1 MQLYS
6 QDGTCPSCL
15 GQSDCM
21 GDHAITCMR
30 HGEII
35 ARHNNIRDAIFEV
48 ARSANLAPRK
58 EEAAL
63 IPSNNSKPADVLI
76 PNFAGKPLALDVT
89 VVHPLTPARL
99 TSSASNPGQTLITAF
114 NNKCRHTLEACSDEG
129 IVFVPVCQESLGGYH
144 ERSASVLK
152 RIALA
157 QSRAKGTDET
167 ETIKHFFQKLS
178 IILQKGNCSLLI
190 SRVPRSNY
198 APPSLDGGL

>member
-1 MQLYS
+1 MKKS
-6 QDGTCPSCL
+6 FKKISRNPVKCAVIE
-15 GQSDCM
+15 SDIYVAKICRIWPK
-21 GDHAITCMR
+21 GDHALIWPTIHAKNGCVYACR
-30 HGEII
+30 
-35 ARHNNIRDAIFEV
+35 NNCFC
-48 ARSANLAPRK
+48 LY
-58 EEAAL
+58 
-63 IPSNNSKPADVLI
+63 NSTPNDVLI
-76 PNFAGKPLALDVT
+76 PNSAGKPLALDVN

-167 ETIKHFFQKLS
+167 ETMKKFFKKLS
-178 IILQKGNCSLLI
+178 IILQKGNCSLFILRA
-190 SRVPRSNY
+190 SF
-198 APPSLDGGL
+198 